1 MFDLNGGS
9 STNNNIAADNK
20 PTQTCV
26 SIIKGDISFE
36 SRNYIQHISNNPD
49 NKYGDIIHM
58 LLISSTGAE
67 GLDLKCIRT
76 VHIME
81 PYWNNYRIE
90 LIRHRAIRY
99 TSHILLP
106 NKQQSVYTFLYLST
120 FNLTPLTTDESIDP
134 MAVSKHTYINVLV
147 YMAKRVSID
156 CLFPF
161 SRLLHL

>member
-1 MFDLNGGS
+1 M
-9 STNNNIAADNK
+9 
-20 PTQTCV
+20 

-81 PYWNNYRIE
+81 PY
-90 LIRHRAIRY
+90 
-99 TSHILLP
+99 
-106 NKQQSVYTFLYLST
+106 
-120 FNLTPLTTDESIDP
+120 
-134 MAVSKHTYINVLV
+134 
-147 YMAKRVSID
+147 
-156 CLFPF
+156 
-161 SRLLHL
+161 